1 MLGTKIQSTVEQRFK
16 NRYEKSSIY
25 DELYA
30 DWFPD
35 DVIHFMKLEIQLAE
49 QKAMEEL
56 MKKLYLSIQDDYI
69 ECTIDYFLKDQ
80 AEILGIKINS

>member
-1 MLGTKIQSTVEQRFK
+1 MTQQSTVEERFK

-49 QKAMEEL
+49 QKAEEEL
-56 MKKLYLSIQDDYI
+56 MKKLYSSIQDDYI
-69 ECTIDYFLKDQ
+69 ECTIGYFLKDQ
-80 AEILGIKINS
+80 AEILGININS